1 MLIRCSS
8 LPKIMTS
15 PRSKSEVLSET
26 AKSYIKQMA
35 KEDFLGYS
43 SELSNKYLEKGIQ
56 CESQSIELLNSVL
69 FTSYDKNAERRS
81 NDFLT
86 GEPDIITEDLII
98 DIKTSWSLDTFP
110 MLVEDVNLK
119 DYEMQLRGYMMLFN
133 VDKAMLA
140 YCMVDTPEHLRSYES
155 EELHLVSHI
164 DPTKRVTMLTIER
177 DEKIEQDIIEKCNAS
192 LDYYY
197 ELITKYNNK

>member
-56 CESQSIELLNSVL
+56 CEAQSIELLNSVL
-69 FTSYDKNAERRS
+69 FTSYEKNAERRS

-110 MLVEDVNLK
+110 MLVEDINLK

-133 VDKAMLA
+133 VDKAMLV
-140 YCMVDTPEHLRSYES
+140 YCMVDTPEHLRAYES
-155 EELHLVSHI
+155 EELHMVSHI

-197 ELITKYNNK
+197 DLITKYNNK

>member
-43 SELSNKYLEKGIQ
+43 SELSNKFLEKGIQ

-69 FTSYDKNAERRS
+69 FTSYEKNAERRS

-110 MLVEDVNLK
+110 MLVEDINLK

>member
-69 FTSYDKNAERRS
+69 FTSYEKNAERRS

-164 DPTKRVTMLTIER
+164 DSTKRVTMLTIER

>member
-69 FTSYDKNAERRS
+69 FTSYEKNAERRS

-155 EELHLVSHI
+155 EELHMVSHI